1 MCNVHYNTNSI
12 RTAFVGKNTDIIE
25 YWSVFFIL
33 KLLNALT
40 IFEYWHQKYENTDII
55 EYWSVFF
62 ILKLL
67 NALTIF
73 LKHTEV

>member
-1 MCNVHYNTNSI
+1 MFQTLSHLLLKLQANFERQ
-12 RTAFVGKNTDIIE
+12 RTAFVGKN
-25 YWSVFFIL
+25 
-33 KLLNALT
+33 AG
-40 IFEYWHQKYENTDII
+40 II

-73 LKHTEV
+73 LKYTEV